1 MSTEPTLGQR
11 IKRMVR
17 ENLWLKVFSLVVS
30 IALFTV
36 VHGSEAG
43 QRSLQVPVVAMLPP
57 ESSGKILMGELPD
70 KIKVTLRGSRSV
82 VNSIHAVDSVQ
93 IDLTSA
99 PRYYSFEASLFGLP
113 AGIDV
118 QATPATLALDWEQRH
133 EKKLPVR
140 VQLAG
145 LPEPGSELVGSPQV
159 TPSRVLVK
167 GPRSIVDGLRELP
180 TDPVSLTG
188 LAVGTHRIHVPFLA
202 LPRQVTIV
210 GAPEA
215 TVELTMEPRRAQRR
229 LRRLT
234 VAATGVTG
242 PATIRPPHVDVIV
255 AASEEVLAEL
265 DPEHVVPVVEFPAD
279 APEGLALS
287 LPLVVRGLD
296 ESVRVVR
303 VDPPEVLVRVR

>member
-1 MSTEPTLGQR
+1 MTTEPTFGQR
-11 IKRMVR
+11 MKRMIR
-17 ENLWLKVFSLVVS
+17 ENLWLKVFSLLVS

-57 ESSGKILMGELPD
+57 ESSGKILMGDLPE

-82 VNSIHAVDSVQ
+82 VNGINALESVQ

-99 PRYYSFEASLFGLP
+99 PRYYTFEPNLFGLP
-113 AGIDV
+113 AGIEV
-118 QATPATLALDWEQRH
+118 QTTPATLALDWEQRH
-133 EKKLPVR
+133 EKRLPVR
-140 VQLAG
+140 VQLTG
-145 LPEPGSELVGSPQV
+145 VPEPGSELVGMPQV
-159 TPSRVLVK
+159 TPSRVLVR
-167 GPRSIVDGLRELP
+167 GPRSVVEGLRELP
-180 TDPVSLTG
+180 TDPVTLTG
-188 LAVGTHRIHVPFLA
+188 LGVGTHRIHIPFLA
-202 LPRQVTIV
+202 LPRQAVIV
-210 GAPEA
+210 GATEA
-215 TVELTMEPRRAQRR
+215 TVELTLETRRAQRR

-234 VAATGVTG
+234 VAAIGVSG
-242 PATIRPPHVDVIV
+242 PTTIRPPHVDVIV
-255 AASEEVLAEL
+255 AAPDEVLSEL

-287 LPLVVRGLD
+287 LPLTVRGVD